1 MNILIADLD
10 QKFIEGVER
19 SWSVP
24 GTNLLVCRNEAGLM
38 PLVKKDSIDLAFI
51 EVPFLM
57 QDNMDMVSFLKEKH
71 PGIEIFVLCDPW
83 AFLADFSNQSQKKHL
98 CAPT

>member
-51 EVPFLM
+51 EVPFLL

-71 PGIEIFVLCDPW
+71 PGK
-83 AFLADFSNQSQKKHL
+83 QSWKPSIPIWK
-98 CAPT
+98 PR